1 MKGLLRKY
9 GITCATVF
17 NMDFLKVR
25 EKGEEDIKE
34 DGEITREFF
43 YAQYRYALR
52 NIQMYS
58 TSWLIL
64 LVLALV

>member
-34 DGEITREFF
+34 DREIIREFF
-43 YAQYRYALR
+43 
-52 NIQMYS
+52 
-58 TSWLIL
+58 
-64 LVLALV
+64 